1 MESIVLGDRYELL
14 EKIGEGGMA
23 AVYKARCR
31 ILDRIVAVKILKEEY
46 SNDSSFIAKFK
57 TEATAAAQ
65 LSHPNIVNI
74 FDIGYQDN
82 IYYIVMEYIEGKTL
96 KDVISERAP
105 LPVEEAVN
113 IAVMICDGL
122 HHAHEKGII
131 HKDIKPHNIL
141 VTATGIVKVAD
152 FGIAQAIDKKTITF
166 GRNLVGSVH
175 YISPEQARGEPVNRT
190 TDIYSAGCVLYE
202 MLTAKTPF
210 DAESPVT
217 IALKHIHDE
226 PAPPGALNSDI
237 PPALEG
243 IILKA
248 MAKSPKDRFPTAE
261 EFRNSLLTFNSN
273 ITSKLLR
280 RKGNEKTLVMSPIST
295 GKEADVVKKR
305 RIRPT
310 GMAIILI
317 AILGFLS
324 GIVFVMSSS
333 LFGEEIVVPDV
344 IGMDVKDADEEL
356 NKVGLEMKVIA
367 QQFSDEFDADQVI
380 SQDPSAGQK
389 VKEGREIEV
398 ILSKGPEVQKVPG
411 VVGLVLADA
420 KVQLQNAGLKVGQV
434 EEIYDDKYEKDIV
447 ISQNPHFGTQVKK
460 GSSVDLM
467 VSKGKAPEKVVMPD
481 LTGLTLEEA
490 REKLEQNKL
499 LVGEV
504 KREESN
510 EYFAD
515 QVISQDIPPGVL
527 VDEQSSVAV
536 VLSKGPGPVSKVK
549 PLEIKLPEEQDYY
562 KVVVK
567 LKDSQGERELYDEI
581 HRAGDTVYIGVNY
594 FGSAVVE
601 VYLNGEQYKTYSF

>member
-217 IALKHIHDE
+217 IALKHIYDE

-248 MAKSPKDRFPTAE
+248 MAKRPKDRFPTAE
-261 EFRNSLLTFNSN
+261 EFRNSLLTFNNS
-273 ITSKLLR
+273 ITSKHLR

-398 ILSKGPEVQKVPG
+398 ILSKGPEMQKVPG

-447 ISQNPHFGTQVKK
+447 ISQNPHFGTQVRK

-567 LKDSQGERELYDEI
+567 LKDSQGERELYNEV
-581 HRAGDTVYIGVNY
+581 HRAGDKVYIGVNY